1 MATTATATSA
11 ESTLAK
17 LKPYPALKA
26 KYYEEMKSLLLQY
39 NNQTIGVAAK
49 QLGIDPT
56 NLRTLAYRMG
66 VEFVRSNGNGKTQI
80 DKVTRKRHIT
90 LPMEPWK

>member
-11 ESTLAK
+11 ESTVAEV
-17 LKPYPALKA
+17 KPYPALKA
-26 KYYEEMKSLLLQY
+26 KYYEEMKSLLLQH
-39 NNQTIGVAAK
+39 NNKTIGVAAK

>member
-1 MATTATATSA
+1 MATTATATSSESALA
-11 ESTLAK
+11 EI
-17 LKPYPALKA
+17 KPYPALKN

-39 NNQTIGVAAK
+39 NNQTIGMAAK
-49 QLGIDPT
+49 ELGIDPT

-90 LPMEPWK
+90 LPMEPW

>member
-11 ESTLAK
+11 ESTVAEV
-17 LKPYPALKA
+17 KPYPALKA

-56 NLRTLAYRMG
+56 NRTLAYRMG

>member
-11 ESTLAK
+11 ESTVAEV
-17 LKPYPALKA
+17 KPYPALKA
-26 KYYEEMKSLLLQY
+26 KYYEEMKSLLLQH

-66 VEFVRSNGNGKTQI
+66 VEFVRSNGNGKTTI
-80 DKVTRKRHIT
+80 NKVPRKRHIT